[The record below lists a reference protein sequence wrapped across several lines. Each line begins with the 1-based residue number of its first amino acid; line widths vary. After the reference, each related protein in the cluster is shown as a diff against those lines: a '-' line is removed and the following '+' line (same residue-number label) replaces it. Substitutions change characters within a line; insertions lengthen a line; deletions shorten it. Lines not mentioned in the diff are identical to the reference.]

1 MTNAVNIGGPA
12 GELLDSGLGVFLAVV
27 IYDVEE
33 DALHFGFPANIE
45 AEEAVAILEKFGCF
59 PKAVEE

>member
-1 MTNAVNIGGPA
+1 MNALNIGGSA
-12 GELLDSGLGVFLAVV
+12 GEILDSGRGVFLAVV
-27 IYDVEE
+27 VYDVEE

-45 AEEAVAILEKFGCF
+45 AEEATAILEKFGCF